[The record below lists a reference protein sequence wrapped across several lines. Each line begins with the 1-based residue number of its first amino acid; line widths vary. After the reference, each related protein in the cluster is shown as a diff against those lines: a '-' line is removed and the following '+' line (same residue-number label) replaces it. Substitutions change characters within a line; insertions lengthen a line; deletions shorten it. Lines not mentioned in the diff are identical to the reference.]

1 MGVGVMDGNL
11 QKMAGWIKA
20 PRVPLRF
27 CALLICCGLHAAAQP
42 SEIRSP
48 AETALGGSV
57 LARVRSAWF
66 ALANPATPAPDTA
79 RTLRAMFVP
88 ASNGIEGYR
97 EGAALFTTADTS
109 GKALAVA
116 ASASGTAS
124 YHELGGAGIVSF
136 DVAPGVRCGIAL
148 RWQLLAIDGYGADW
162 SAAVDVGALL
172 GITPELRAAAAL
184 TNITGSTI
192 GGTETPQRVRFGLA
206 MAMPGA
212 AELSIDLA
220 HQLGRGSDL
229 AVGLSDA
236 VADGVDLNAGA
247 GSTPARLAAGVRV
260 DLRRTAVEYGAWF
273 ISGFGLRHAI
283 GVTVAL
289 D

>member
-1 MGVGVMDGNL
+1 MDGNL

-20 PRVPLRF
+20 PRVPF
-27 CALLICCGLHAAAQP
+27 HVCALLLVCGVHAAAQT

-57 LARVRSAWF
+57 IARDRSAWF
-66 ALANPATPAPDTA
+66 ALANPAALPPDTTRA
-79 RTLRAMFVP
+79 LRAMFVP
-88 ASNGIEGYR
+88 TSNGIEGYR

-109 GKALAVA
+109 GRALAVEANA
-116 ASASGTAS
+116 AGTPL

-136 DVAPGVRCGIAL
+136 DVAPGVRGGITL
-148 RWQLLAIDGYGADW
+148 RWHLLAIDGYGADW

-172 GITPELRAAAAL
+172 RITPGLRAAAAL

-206 MAMPGA
+206 MAMLDD

-236 VADGVDLNAGA
+236 VTDGIDVSVGA
-247 GSTPARLAAGVRV
+247 GSTPARLAAGVRA
-260 DLRRTAVEYGAWF
+260 DLHRAAVEYGAWF

-283 GVTVAL
+283 GLTIAL